1 MKEQECKSSGAV
13 LEQQEYKS
21 DKLEYDNKDHLD
33 PILLFTAVQG
43 VIKVDPNVVKTTTQ
57 EYGVYYVPQRGVG
70 MQGFAFDG
78 SIVSIALRI
87 SNMQSVSI
95 IPGEISIPKIDV
107 DTIVQSVLAWMRSW
121 IKGEEDTVKNEDDED
136 E

>member
-1 MKEQECKSSGAV
+1 MKDKKEQKEFGAM
-13 LEQQEYKS
+13 LEQREYES
-21 DKLEYDNKDHLD
+21 DKKEYDNTDHLD
-33 PILLFTAVQG
+33 PVLLFTVVQG
-43 VIKVDPNVVKTTTQ
+43 ENKR
-57 EYGVYYVPQRGVG
+57 GVYYVPQRGIG

-87 SNMQSVSI
+87 SNMEIATI

-107 DTIVQSVLAWMRSW
+107 DTIVQAVNTWMKSW
-121 IKGEEDTVKNEDDED
+121 MKDEDNIVINDEDDD